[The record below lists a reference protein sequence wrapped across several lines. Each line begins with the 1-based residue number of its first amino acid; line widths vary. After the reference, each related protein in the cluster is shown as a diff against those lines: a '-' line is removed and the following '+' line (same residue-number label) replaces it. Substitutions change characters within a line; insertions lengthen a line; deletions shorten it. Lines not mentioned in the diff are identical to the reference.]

1 MARKMNAIQQMIE
14 RINGRL
20 AALERQTRERP
31 DWLRGL
37 MLEGSRTGSEPDPR
51 TVERSG
57 TLTPR

>member
-1 MARKMNAIQQMIE
+1 MNAIQQMIE

-37 MLEGSRTGSEPDPR
+37 MLAGPRSESESDPR
-51 TVERSG
+51 AEERYSG